1 MKIKIT
7 YKEAIE
13 ILESQAISKKGLE
26 RVFLHDSLGR
36 ILAQDII
43 APSDMPQCALS
54 NMDGYAISSKFIDEK
69 NFKILQENPAG
80 RLESLEIPLN
90 APYAIKTFTGAR
102 IPQNADILVPIEFVK
117 VSGECLEILQLPKV
131 GEFIRQKGANYKKG
145 EILLK
150 KGTRI
155 NANHI
160 GLLASLNCVFVE
172 VYEKVKVGI
181 LVSGNEIV
189 ELGNSTQEGQ
199 VYNANGHLLFAKIK
213 EIGANPKLYG
223 ILKDNKEEIE
233 KALNLALS
241 ECDLIIT
248 SGGASVGD
256 YDFISA
262 LCKEREN
269 EVVFKG
275 VQIKPGQHVIY
286 AHFNN
291 KQFFALPGFPNATLV
306 TFELLVKRIL
316 AKMQGF
322 NWMPLALELPL
333 QEGIKK
339 SDNRLEF
346 RVCNLRNI
354 NGKFSIDFIDKKDF
368 QSAILNNFCPLDS
381 VICALCV
388 LDGEKNSGELVQ
400 VLIL

>member
-172 VYEKVKVGI
+172 VYERARVGI
-181 LVSGNEIV
+181 LVSGNELV
-189 ELGNSTQEGQ
+189 ELGSDLKDGQ
-199 VYNANGHLLFAKIK
+199 IYNANGHLLFAKVK
-213 EIGANPKLYG
+213 EMGANPKLYG
-223 ILKDNKEEIE
+223 ILKDNKEKIKETLE
-233 KALNLALS
+233 LALN
-241 ECDLIIT
+241 ENDLIIT

-262 LCKEREN
+262 LCKERE
-269 EVVFKG
+269 
-275 VQIKPGQHVIY
+275 
-286 AHFNN
+286 
-291 KQFFALPGFPNATLV
+291 
-306 TFELLVKRIL
+306 
-316 AKMQGF
+316 
-322 NWMPLALELPL
+322 
-333 QEGIKK
+333 
-339 SDNRLEF
+339 
-346 RVCNLRNI
+346 
-354 NGKFSIDFIDKKDF
+354 
-368 QSAILNNFCPLDS
+368 
-381 VICALCV
+381 
-388 LDGEKNSGELVQ
+388 
-400 VLIL
+400 